1 MKLII
6 VKIDQKIFEGD
17 FKSVIVPALN
27 GEMEVLPNHT
37 PFLSPLGSGI
47 VKYIDSNDQ
56 YKEIKIDSGFVEVN
70 KTETIV
76 IL

>member
-17 FKSVIVPALN
+17 FKSVVVPALT

-37 PFLSPLGSGI
+37 PFLSALKKGKI
-47 VKYIDSNDQ
+47 KYIDNNNNV
-56 YKEIKIDSGFVEVN
+56 ENIDIESGIIEVN
-70 KTETIV
+70 KTEVIV